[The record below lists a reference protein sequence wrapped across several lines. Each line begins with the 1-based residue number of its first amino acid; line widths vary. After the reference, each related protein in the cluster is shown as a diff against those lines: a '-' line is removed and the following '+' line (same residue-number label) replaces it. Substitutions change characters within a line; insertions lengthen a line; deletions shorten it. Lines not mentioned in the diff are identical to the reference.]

1 MTTTKTT
8 KLAPGDVVHWLRSGL
23 IFRISTSMNAASE
36 VSRRGSEL
44 IITSEILAAAH
55 DRNGENSMW
64 DLVEDEAGQFA
75 RWGSQGFARGTAPE
89 GLTSWT
95 PGTTEADVAHD
106 EARTAAWAQP
116 DPQRRARA
124 FADLKRDFG
133 NPTTSTTLRT
143 EGPR

>member
-1 MTTTKTT
+1 MTSVTAP
-8 KLAPGDVVHWLRSGL
+8 LVPGDRIHWLRSGL

-106 EARTAAWAQP
+106 EARTAAWAIG
-116 DPQRRARA
+116 DPERRALA
-124 FADLKRDFG
+124 LADLKKDFG
-133 NPTTSTTLRT
+133 SPTTSRTLRT